1 MKNIQ
6 FQFLIEKNKPQNIP
20 ETLKQP
26 EFMASLARSFNFSL
40 QTYPKGIFLRYSIP
54 MIFNKFHLKEH
65 DLNRRGVTAFF
76 PLKLWTRSNL
86 HLSQGRKLWA
96 ILRFKLI
103 LTPP

>member
-76 PLKLWTRSNL
+76 P
-86 HLSQGRKLWA
+86 
-96 ILRFKLI
+96 
-103 LTPP
+103 